1 VTAGHAG
8 AGPYHGGVADRGPD
22 GLEPTTGLTVLHLFV
37 RAGLDVDRD
46 AVGRAVDAAQ
56 ARDAQVLFAAILG
69 HKADA
74 CVLALCPDAWVLRE
88 LPPSLVRAG
97 LDVADSYVSM
107 TEVSEY
113 ASGMPAELLEA
124 RLYPKLPPD
133 GLRAFCFYP
142 MSKRRGDVHNWYE
155 LDYARREELMRGH
168 GKVGREFKGR
178 VLQVVTGSTGLDDYE
193 WGVTL
198 FGAHLDDLK
207 ECVYTMR
214 FDEASAAF
222 GEFGPFYAGIVA
234 TIDEVLDRAVP

>member
-1 VTAGHAG
+1 MTPV
-8 AGPYHGGVADRGPD
+8 PD
-22 GLEPTTGLTVLHLFV
+22 APAPLEPTTGLTVLHLFV

-46 AVGRAVDAAQ
+46 AVTRAINE
-56 ARDAQVLFAAILG
+56 ARTRKTQVVVAAILG

-74 CVLALCPDAWVLRE
+74 CVMALSADAWVLRE
-88 LPPSLVRAG
+88 LQTALARAG
-97 LDVADSYVSM
+97 IEITDSYVSM

-113 ASGMPAELLEA
+113 ATGMPEEHLRT
-124 RLYPKLPPD
+124 RLFPTLPPD

-142 MSKRRGDVHNWYE
+142 MSKRRGETHNWYE
-155 LDYARREELMRGH
+155 LDYAHREELMRGH

-178 VLQVVTGSTGLDDYE
+178 ILQVITGSTGLDDYE

-214 FDEASAAF
+214 FDEASARFA
-222 GEFGPFYAGIVA
+222 EFGPFYTGVVCSL
-234 TIDEVLDRAVP
+234 DEVLDRALS

>member
-1 VTAGHAG
+1 M
-8 AGPYHGGVADRGPD
+8 P
-22 GLEPTTGLTVLHLFV
+22 EPPAPLVPSTGLTVVHLFCK
-37 RAGLDVDRD
+37 APFDVDR
-46 AVGRAVDAAQ
+46 AGVAEAIAWAEGRDC
-56 ARDAQVLFAAILG
+56 QVVLAAILG

-74 CVLALCPDAWVLRE
+74 CVMALGRDAWDLRE
-88 LPPSLVRAG
+88 LQTRLGRAG
-97 LDVADSYVSM
+97 LEVVDSYVSM

-113 ASGMPAELLEA
+113 AAGMPEELLRA
-124 RLYPKLPPD
+124 RLYPTLPPE

-142 MSKRRGDVHNWYE
+142 MSKRRGDTQNWYG

-207 ECVYTMR
+207 ACVYTMR
-214 FDEASAAF
+214 FDEASAEY
-222 GEFGPFYAGIVA
+222 GEFGPFYAGVVA
-234 TIDEVLDRAVP
+234 SLDEALTHAVG

>member
-1 VTAGHAG
+1 V
-8 AGPYHGGVADRGPD
+8 
-22 GLEPTTGLTVLHLFV
+22 GLTVLHLFV
-37 RAGLDVDRD
+37 RADLDVDRD
-46 AVGRAVDAAQ
+46 GIRAALDDAA
-56 ARDAQVLFAAILG
+56 ARGAQLVLAAMLG

-74 CVLALCPDAWVLRE
+74 CVMALCTDAWVLRD
-88 LPPSLVRAG
+88 LQTALSSAG
-97 LDVADSYVSM
+97 LAVADSYVSM

-113 ASGMPAELLEA
+113 AASMPEELVAA
-124 RLYPKLPPD
+124 RLRPTLPPE

-155 LDYARREELMRGH
+155 LDYARRDELMRGH

-214 FDEASAAF
+214 FDEASARFA
-222 GEFGPFYAGIVA
+222 EFGTFYTGIVA
-234 TIDEVLDRAVP
+234 TLDEVLDRALT

>member
-1 VTAGHAG
+1 VSELPA
-8 AGPYHGGVADRGPD
+8 PLV
-22 GLEPTTGLTVLHLFV
+22 PTTGLTVLHLFCKG
-37 RAGLDVDRD
+37 AFDVDRAGVAD
-46 AVGRAVDAAQ
+46 AIEAAERRAC
-56 ARDAQVLFAAILG
+56 QVVLAAILG
-69 HKADA
+69 HKADV
-74 CVLALCPDAWVLRE
+74 CVMALCQDAWALRE
-88 LPPSLVRAG
+88 LQSRLVHAG
-97 LDVADSYVSM
+97 LDVLDSYVSM

-113 ASGMPAELLEA
+113 AKGMPDEHLRA
-124 RLYPKLPPD
+124 RLHPTLPPQ

-142 MSKRRGDVHNWYE
+142 MSKRRGDVHNWYG

-178 VLQVVTGSTGLDDYE
+178 ILQVVTGSTGLDDYE

-214 FDEASAAF
+214 FDEASADY

-234 TIDEVLDRAVP
+234 SLDEALDHAVG

>member
-1 VTAGHAG
+1 M
-8 AGPYHGGVADRGPD
+8 PD
-22 GLEPTTGLTVLHLFV
+22 APQPLEATTGLTVLHLFV
-37 RAGLDVDRD
+37 HAGLDVDRA
-46 AVGRAVDAAQ
+46 AVTSAIDNAHG
-56 ARDAQVLFAAILG
+56 RDAQVVLAAMLG

-74 CVLALCPDAWVLRE
+74 CVMALCRDAWALRE
-88 LPPSLVRAG
+88 LQTALARAG

-113 ASGMPAELLEA
+113 AKAMPEDLLRA
-124 RLYPKLPPD
+124 RLYPTLPPE

-142 MSKRRGDVHNWYE
+142 MSKRRGEATNWYE

-214 FDEASAAF
+214 FDEASASF
-222 GEFGPFYAGIVA
+222 GEFGPFYAGVVA
-234 TIDEVLDRAVP
+234 SLDEVLDRALP